1 MNQMRV
7 FSHHRSAL
15 ACLSGA
21 AVLALSLSSTA
32 VAADEDPRYAA
43 LAGLGQLNGVALQ
56 CKYIDE
62 MRRMKAAVVRNAP
75 KERSFGLAFDQAT
88 NGAFLR
94 FIEQQESCPHPEDFT
109 RRVDQ
114 RIDVLRAVFTADR

>member
-1 MNQMRV
+1 MNQTRV
-7 FSHHRSAL
+7 ISDHRSAVT
-15 ACLSGA
+15 CLSA
-21 AVLALSLSSTA
+21 TAVLALSLSSTP
-32 VAADEDPRYAA
+32 VNADDDPRYAA
-43 LAGLGQLNGVALQ
+43 VAGLGQLNGVALQ

-88 NGAFLR
+88 NRAFLR

-114 RIDVLRAVFTADR
+114 GIDVLRAAFTPDR

>member
-1 MNQMRV
+1 MIQTRV
-7 FSHHRSAL
+7 FCDRRSAIT
-15 ACLSGA
+15 CLSAA
-21 AVLALSLSSTA
+21 AVLALSMSSTP

-43 LAGLGQLNGVALQ
+43 VAGLGQLNGVALQ

-88 NGAFLR
+88 NRAFLR

-114 RIDVLRAVFTADR
+114 GIDVLRAAFTPDR